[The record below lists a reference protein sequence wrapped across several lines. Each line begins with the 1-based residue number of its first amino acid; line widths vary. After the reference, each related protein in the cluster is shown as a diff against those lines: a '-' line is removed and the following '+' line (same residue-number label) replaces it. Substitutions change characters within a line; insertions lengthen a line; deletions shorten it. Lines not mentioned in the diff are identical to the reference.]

1 MANINIAMNP
11 FSYKGNDN
19 FNGADT
25 ISVTISDQGNTGSG
39 GALTDSGTVAI
50 TVNAVND
57 APVGTGDSAT
67 TNEDVGVTIDVL
79 TNDLDA
85 VESSPLSVTN
95 LTQPTNGTA
104 VLNQDDTITYTGD
117 ADFNGSDS
125 FTYTPNDGT
134 DDGNVVTVSI
144 TVDPVNDAPVLS
156 VPEAQSATED
166 TLKSIFG
173 ISVSDVDAGN
183 GQLQVSLSVSDGV
196 LNLST
201 TSGLTFSSGDGSS
214 DASMTFTGTVSNLSN
229 ALNGLG
235 YLGNANFNGSD
246 SLSITVSDQGN
257 TGSGGVLT
265 DAETISITVN
275 AVNDAPV
282 GTGDS
287 ATTNEDVGVTI
298 NVLTN
303 DLDAVESSPLS
314 VTNLTQPTNGTA
326 VLNQDDTI
334 TYTGD
339 ADFNGSDSFTYT
351 PNDGTDDG
359 NVVTVSITVDPVNDA
374 PVLSV
379 PEAQSATED
388 TLKSIFGISVSDVD
402 AGNGQ
407 LQVSLCL
414 RRRPQSLYHQ
424 RPYLLQR
431 RRLQRRFHDF
441 HRHRLQSQ

>member
-1 MANINIAMNP
+1 MTFTGTVSNLSNALNGLG
-11 FSYKGNDN
+11 YLGNAN
-19 FNGADT
+19 FNGSDSLSIT
-25 ISVTISDQGNTGSG
+25 VSDQGNTGSG
-39 GALTDSGTVAI
+39 GVLTDAETISI

-67 TNEDVGVTIDVL
+67 TNEDVGVTISVL

-85 VESSPLSVTN
+85 VKSSPLSVTN

-144 TVDPVNDAPVLS
+144 TVDPVNDAPIIT
-156 VPEAQSATED
+156 VPGAQPASED

-246 SLSITVSDQGN
+246 TITITVSDQGN

-265 DAETISITVN
+265 DAETIAITVN

-282 GTGDS
+282 GTADT
-287 ATTNEDVGVTI
+287 ATTTENTEVVIDV
-298 NVLTN
+298 LDN
-303 DLDAVESSPLS
+303 DSDVEGTSLS
-314 VTNLTQPTNGTA
+314 VTNLSDPDNGTA
-326 VLNQDDTI
+326 VVNPDDTV
-334 TYTGD
+334 TYTPD
-339 ADFNGSDSFTYT
+339 EDFTGEDTFTYT
-351 PNDGTDDG
+351 PNDGSVDG
-359 NVVTVSITVDPVNDA
+359 NVVTVTVTVN
-374 PVLSV
+374 
-379 PEAQSATED
+379 ET
-388 TLKSIFGISVSDVD
+388 
-402 AGNGQ
+402 
-407 LQVSLCL
+407 
-414 RRRPQSLYHQ
+414 
-424 RPYLLQR
+424 
-431 RRLQRRFHDF
+431 
-441 HRHRLQSQ
+441 